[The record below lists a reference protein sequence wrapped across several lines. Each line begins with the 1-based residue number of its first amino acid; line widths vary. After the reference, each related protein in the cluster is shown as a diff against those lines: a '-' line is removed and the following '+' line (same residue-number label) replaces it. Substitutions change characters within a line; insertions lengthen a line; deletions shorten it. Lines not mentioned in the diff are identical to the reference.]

1 MKTIQD
7 ENKILFF
14 IYWAI
19 KCKIIKSLV
28 ILKRLKNQHLNTC
41 ADSITLKGFLV
52 KPLNLNSLLHLTLR
66 DEAETKKI

>member
-28 ILKRLKNQHLNTC
+28 ILKRHKNQHLNTF

-52 KPLNLNSLLHLTLR
+52 KPFRTIQFELITAFDFKR
-66 DEAETKKI
+66 